1 MVLQREEKEVHTARG
16 RDVILREGRR
26 VSWRG
31 EVTL

>member
-1 MVLQREEKEVHTARG
+1 MVLQREEKEVHTAGG
-16 RDVILREGRR
+16 RDAILREGRR